1 MTQST
6 HNIVDTA
13 IAAGNFTTLANAL
26 KAADLVGTLTAAG
39 PFTVFAPTDD
49 AFKKLPAGALDGL
62 LKDKAKL
69 ASLLKDHVVAG
80 KVMSKDIKST
90 SVKSVEGNML
100 TIATS
105 TEGVTVNG
113 AKVVKADVEC
123 SNGVIHAI
131 DTVMLPK

>member
-1 MTQST
+1 MTEST

-26 KAADLVGTLTAAG
+26 KAADLVGTLTATG

-69 ASLLKDHVVAG
+69 TSLLKDHVVAG